1 MENSRIESLFT
12 PADPVDPEGML
23 LFAARSLVLGRHEE
37 HEEWVRK
44 AADSGHA
51 GAANQLA
58 GILHY
63 RGESQEAETWILKA
77 ANWGDPDG
85 MFNLA
90 LILQENGS
98 TEQALEWYHRV
109 VDRHDGQ
116 TREDAMINLG
126 LALKKKGDFGGAE
139 SWLLK
144 AAEKGRALAMHNL
157 GCLFE
162 DLKDYEKAE
171 SWFLKATK
179 LGFIGSM
186 FLLAVMLREQ
196 GKLDEA
202 SLWFERAARVGHEE
216 AKQTLVKHYLDIGK
230 SRDAQ
235 IWRDNSGPKAF
246 SLASFWRTRP
256 LRKLTDEELHALCAP
271 DETSSWSEE
280 TMEASFEIACGSF
293 YDHQDRGPEETK
305 VIEQIVRP
313 LVDRGFAKGAF
324 ILGVVYERQGRLLDA
339 ESAFL
344 IGAEAGFTDC
354 MWELGVLYREK
365 LGDKTKASHWITLA
379 AENGDEIA
387 ARELG
392 VSCLEQG
399 DSAQAEIWATYSA
412 RAGNGLG
419 MALLGEL
426 YEEQGNL
433 EKAREWLLQPEAG
446 LADPRSYFLLGKIA
460 ERSGDN
466 VGAQRWFLKAAE
478 NGIAEAVAR
487 LRD

>member
-1 MENSRIESLFT
+1 MEKFFA

-23 LFAARSLVLGRHEE
+23 FRAGRSLLLGRHEE

-44 AADSGHA
+44 AAESGHP

-58 GILHY
+58 GILY
-63 RGESQEAETWILKA
+63 SRGKSQEAETWILKA
-77 ANWGDPDG
+77 ANWGDPDA

-90 LILQENGS
+90 LTLQENGS
-98 TEQALEWYHRV
+98 TEQALGWYRKV
-109 VDRHDGQ
+109 IERHDGQ

-126 LALKKKGDFGGAE
+126 LALQKKGDYGGAE
-139 SWLLK
+139 SWFLK
-144 AAEKGRALAMHNL
+144 AAARGRALAMHNL

-179 LGFIGSM
+179 LGFIESM
-186 FLLAVMLREQ
+186 FLLAVVLRDQ
-196 GKLDEA
+196 GKLDGA

-216 AKQTLVKHYLDIGK
+216 AKQTLVKHYLDTGK
-230 SRDAQ
+230 SKDAQ
-235 IWRDNSGPKAF
+235 IWRDNSGPRAF
-246 SLASFWRTRP
+246 SLLSFWRTRP
-256 LRKLTDEELHALCAP
+256 LRELTDEELLALHKP
-271 DETSSWSEE
+271 VETGTWSNE
-280 TMEASFEIACGSF
+280 TMEAAFEVACGSF
-293 YDHQDRGPEETK
+293 YDRQDQGPEETK
-305 VIEQIVRP
+305 VIEQIARP

-339 ESAFL
+339 ERTFL
-344 IGAEAGFTDC
+344 LGAEAGFTDC
-354 MWELGVLYREK
+354 MWELGVLYRDK
-365 LGDKTKASHWITLA
+365 LGDEAKASHWITRA

-392 VSCLEQG
+392 VECLEKG
-399 DSAQAEIWATYSA
+399 DWAQAEIWATYSA

-419 MALLGEL
+419 MTLLGEL
-426 YEEQGNL
+426 YEKQGLL
-433 EKAREWLLQPEAG
+433 EEAREWLLQPEAG
-446 LADPRSYFLLGKIA
+446 AAEPRGYFLLGKIA
-460 ERSGDN
+460 ERSGDD

-487 LRD
+487 LRG